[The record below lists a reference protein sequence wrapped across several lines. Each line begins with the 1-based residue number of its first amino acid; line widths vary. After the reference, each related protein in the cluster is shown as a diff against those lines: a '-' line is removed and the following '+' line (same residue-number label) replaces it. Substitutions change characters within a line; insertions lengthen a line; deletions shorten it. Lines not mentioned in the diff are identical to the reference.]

1 MQFGRRIYTYQDV
14 DGVEYYSFTKL
25 PSTISPPVR
34 LILQDRLG
42 THIINFLV
50 DLRRKAEALW
60 RRSPN
65 RGKVRGAPRGTMD
78 VPGGQ
83 I

>member
-42 THIINFLV
+42 RHIINFLV
-50 DLRRKAEALW
+50 DLRQKAEALW
-60 RRSPN
+60 LKKPE
-65 RGKVRGAPRGTMD
+65 
-78 VPGGQ
+78 
-83 I
+83 